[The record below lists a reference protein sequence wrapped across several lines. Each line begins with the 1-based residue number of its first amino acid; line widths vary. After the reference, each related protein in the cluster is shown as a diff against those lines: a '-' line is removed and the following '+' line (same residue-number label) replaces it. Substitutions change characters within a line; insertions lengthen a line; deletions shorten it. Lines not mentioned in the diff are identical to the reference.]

1 MIREKKIKSGRLLEV
16 EFYPVLSDGRQL
28 ARSPKQKRSSEAQAA
43 YNKKQQRK
51 KVVRLVNANFDKSD
65 VLMTLTLIPDD
76 DGGEKQAK
84 KKIVNFLR
92 RVKRYR
98 EKKVKEWT
106 ELLKLKPGNKKVKEN
121 LKKASEPLK
130 YIYAVESGTYQRGKK
145 KGMRRYHFHLF
156 LTGCGEGDRDAYE
169 SLWDGRTNADRYRP
183 ETFGPEAAAKYL
195 TKQHKVDEDGGTVK
209 SQGYVCSRNLKRPE
223 EKTKDGKVSEH
234 KLDLMARKRV
244 SDAAYW
250 ERMYKGYKFIRCYA
264 RWNDYNARWYVSVV
278 MYGADGD
285 PPPWSIEDW

>member
-1 MIREKKIKSGRLLEV
+1 MIREKKIKSGCLLEV

-43 YNKKQQRK
+43 YNKKKQRK

-98 EKKVKEWT
+98 EKKAKEWT

-223 EKTKDGKVSEH
+223 ERTKDGKVSEH
-234 KLDLMARKRV
+234 KLDLMARKRIN
-244 SDAAYW
+244 DAAYW
-250 ERMYKGYKFIRCYA
+250 ERLYKGYKFIRCYA
-264 RWNDYNARWYVSVV
+264 RWNEYNAHWYISAVLYKS
-278 MYGADGD
+278 GGD

>member
-98 EKKVKEWT
+98 ERKAKEWT

-223 EKTKDGKVSEH
+223 EKAKDGKVSEH

-244 SDAAYW
+244 SDAEYW
-250 ERMYKGYKFIRCYA
+250 ERRYKGYKFIRCYA
-264 RWNDYNARWYVSVV
+264 RWNEYNARWYVSVV
-278 MYGADGD
+278 MYRADGD
-285 PPPWSIEDW
+285 APPWSIDDW

>member
-1 MIREKKIKSGRLLEV
+1 MIREKRIQSGQLLEA
-16 EFYPVLSDGRQL
+16 EFYTVLSDGRRL
-28 ARSPKQKRSSEAQAA
+28 GRAPKTKRSTKEQEA

-51 KVVRLVNANFDKSD
+51 KVVRLVNANFGRDD
-65 VLMTLTLIPDD
+65 ILMTLTFIPSDD
-76 DGGEKQAK
+76 AESDRQAK
-84 KKIVNFLR
+84 REIANFLR

-98 EKKVKEWT
+98 ERKVKEWD
-106 ELLKLKPGNKKVKEN
+106 EMLRARPKSKRINDN
-121 LKKASEPLK
+121 LKKAKEPMR
-130 YIYAVESGTYQRGKK
+130 YIYAVESGIYQRGQRKGKK
-145 KGMRRYHFHLF
+145 RYHFHLF

-169 SLWDGRTNADRYRP
+169 KLWNGRTNADRYRP

-195 TKQHKVDEDGGTVK
+195 TKQHRKDDAEPERTQ
-209 SQGYVCSRNLKRPE
+209 SYVCSRNLRRPA
-223 EKTKDGKVSEH
+223 EKVKDGKVSEH

-264 RWNDYNARWYVSVV
+264 RWNDYNAHWYVSVV
-278 MYGADGD
+278 MYRADGD

>member
-106 ELLKLKPGNKKVKEN
+106 ELLRLKPQSKKVKEN

-130 YIYAVESGTYQRGKK
+130 YIYAVESGIYQRGKR

-234 KLDLMARKRV
+234 KLDLMARKRID
-244 SDAAYW
+244 DAAYW
-250 ERMYKGYKFIRCYA
+250 ERLYKGYKLVRCYA
-264 RWNDYNARWYVSVV
+264 RWNEYNAHWYISAV
-278 MYGADGD
+278 MYRSDSD

>member
-28 ARSPKQKRSSEAQAA
+28 ARAPKNKKSSEAQAA
-43 YNKKQQRK
+43 YNKRQQRK
-51 KVVRLVNANFDKSD
+51 KVVRLVNANFNNSD
-65 VLMTLTLIPDD
+65 ILITLTFIPDD
-76 DGGEKQAK
+76 DLGEKNAK
-84 KKIVNFLR
+84 RKISNFLR

-98 EKKVKEWT
+98 ERKVKEWT
-106 ELLKLKPGNKKVKEN
+106 ELLRLKPQSKKVKEN
-121 LKKASEPLK
+121 LKKAKEPLK
-130 YIYAVESGTYQRGKK
+130 YIYAVESGIYQRGKK
-145 KGMRRYHFHLF
+145 KGMTRYHLHLF

-169 SLWDGRTNADRYRP
+169 KLWDGRLRADRYRP

-195 TKQHKVDEDGGTVK
+195 TKQHKTDEDGETVK
-209 SQGYVCSRNLKRPE
+209 SQGYVCSRNLRRPA
-223 EKTKDGKVSEH
+223 EKVKDGKVSEH

-278 MYGADGD
+278 MYRADGD
-285 PPPWSIEDW
+285 PPPWSIKDW

>member
-98 EKKVKEWT
+98 ERKAKEWT

-264 RWNDYNARWYVSVV
+264 RWNEYNANWYISAV
-278 MYGADGD
+278 MYRSDSD

>member
-65 VLMTLTLIPDD
+65 ILMTLTLIPDD
-76 DGGEKQAK
+76 DSGEKQAK

-106 ELLKLKPGNKKVKEN
+106 ELLRLKPGNKKVKEN

-195 TKQHKVDEDGGTVK
+195 TKQHKTDEDGGTVK

-234 KLDLMARKRV
+234 KLDLMVRKRV

-264 RWNDYNARWYVSVV
+264 RWNEYNAHWYISAV
-278 MYGADGD
+278 MYRSDSD

>member
-43 YNKKQQRK
+43 YNKKKQRK

-76 DGGEKQAK
+76 DSGEKQAK

-98 EKKVKEWT
+98 ERKAKEWT
-106 ELLKLKPGNKKVKEN
+106 ELLRLKPGNKKIKEN

-223 EKTKDGKVSEH
+223 EREKDGKVSEH

-264 RWNDYNARWYVSVV
+264 RWNEYNAHWYVSVV
-278 MYGADGD
+278 MYRADGD
-285 PPPWSIEDW
+285 PPPWSVEDW